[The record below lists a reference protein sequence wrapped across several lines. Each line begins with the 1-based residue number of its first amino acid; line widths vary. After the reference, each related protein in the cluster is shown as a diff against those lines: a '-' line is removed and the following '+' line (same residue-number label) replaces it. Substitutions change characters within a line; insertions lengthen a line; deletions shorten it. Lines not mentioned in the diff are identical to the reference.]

1 MLVLSF
7 LYLRWGPTP
16 SARAV
21 APVGGAAFKL
31 TTFRSV
37 GNL

>member
-16 SARAV
+16 SARAF
-21 APVGGAAFKL
+21 AAFGGSAL
-31 TTFRSV
+31 LVTTFRSV